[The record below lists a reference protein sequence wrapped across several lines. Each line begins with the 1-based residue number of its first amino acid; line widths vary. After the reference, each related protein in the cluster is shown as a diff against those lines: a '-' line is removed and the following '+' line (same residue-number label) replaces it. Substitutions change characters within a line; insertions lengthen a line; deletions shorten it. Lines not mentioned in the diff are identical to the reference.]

1 MPLVVNVLMAEVV
14 ALPPLHAYVLP
25 PVAVNDTLPQPEAVP
40 VIPAVGTLFTVTV
53 DEADAVQPFEPVTV
67 TE

>member
-1 MPLVVNVLMAEVV
+1 MFTAEVV

-40 VIPAVGTLFTVTV
+40 VIPAVGTVFTVTI
-53 DEADAVQPFEPVTV
+53 DEADAVQPLDPVTV